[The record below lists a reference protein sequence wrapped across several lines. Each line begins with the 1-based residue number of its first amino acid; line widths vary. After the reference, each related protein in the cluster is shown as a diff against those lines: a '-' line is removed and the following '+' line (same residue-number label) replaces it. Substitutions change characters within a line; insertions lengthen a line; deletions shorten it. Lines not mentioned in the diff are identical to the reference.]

1 MLESRDKEAGDK
13 TSPPETHGTRGLTC
27 SSMKRPWETSHI
39 KTKANQGNG
48 GKGKETGNSRENANG
63 RQTPGTDIPT
73 RLRETLTRRRRLS
86 PQRRLHAGGWQRRAG
101 GRSGAGRARGAA
113 LTRASAQSRL
123 GEPATSA
130 VREMPSEAPGK
141 CFRLFS
147 MNTHAGNTPGKVYKE
162 LLTGYLSGKGGGGVP
177 SPTQTV

>member
-63 RQTPGTDIPT
+63 RPQGQT
-73 RLRETLTRRRRLS
+73 
-86 PQRRLHAGGWQRRAG
+86 
-101 GRSGAGRARGAA
+101 
-113 LTRASAQSRL
+113 
-123 GEPATSA
+123 
-130 VREMPSEAPGK
+130 
-141 CFRLFS
+141 FRLDS
-147 MNTHAGNTPGKVYKE
+147 EKR
-162 LLTGYLSGKGGGGVP
+162 
-177 SPTQTV
+177 